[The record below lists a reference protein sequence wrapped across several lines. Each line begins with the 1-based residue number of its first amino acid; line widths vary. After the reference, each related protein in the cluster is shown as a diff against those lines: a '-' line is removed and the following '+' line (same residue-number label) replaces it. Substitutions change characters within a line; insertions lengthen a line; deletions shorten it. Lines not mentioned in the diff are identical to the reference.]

1 MEKID
6 TVILA
11 GGFGSRISEKTKII
25 PKPMINIGNEPII
38 MHIIKKYNNVG
49 IESFII
55 ATGYKFNVINNF
67 FKSKSLQFKKIDKN
81 SFSFVC
87 KIKKKK
93 INIKTIY
100 TGQKKLTEKRILKL
114 KKHIKTNKFFL
125 TYGDGLSNVNL
136 NSLLNFHNKH
146 KKIATVTSVRPPVR
160 FGELIIRNNLVTSF
174 KEKPQLTDGW
184 INGGF
189 FVFENNFF
197 KIINKEINVMLERQ
211 PLESLTKKKELIAFK
226 HYGFWQCMDTLRDY
240 HILKK
245 LNKFNAPWK
254 K

>member
-1 MEKID
+1 MTDIILMSLTYLQHLKFIPNREKLNLYRKAHK
-6 TVILA
+6 TVIPA
-11 GGFGSRISEKTKII
+11 
-25 PKPMINIGNEPII
+25 
-38 MHIIKKYNNVG
+38 
-49 IESFII
+49 
-55 ATGYKFNVINNF
+55 
-67 FKSKSLQFKKIDKN
+67 
-81 SFSFVC
+81 
-87 KIKKKK
+87 
-93 INIKTIY
+93 
-100 TGQKKLTEKRILKL
+100 
-114 KKHIKTNKFFL
+114 
-125 TYGDGLSNVNL
+125 
-136 NSLLNFHNKH
+136 HNKH
-146 KKIATVTSVRPPVR
+146 KKIATVTSVKPPVR

-197 KIINKEINVMLERQ
+197 KIINKEINVMLETQ

-240 HILKK
+240 HTLKK